1 MQAIAAT
8 LELFDGAHA
17 WMSNLPMEVLPI
29 DKLDH
34 KEMHEK
40 LEQFKKTKFVK
51 QSLVVFNIAELYITS
66 KNAIGGSG
74 NCTPLMLH
82 IRLVS
87 QSHHVTCA

>member
-1 MQAIAAT
+1 MQAIAGT
-8 LELFDGAHA
+8 LELFDAAHV
-17 WMSNLPMEVLPI
+17 WMSQIPMDVPI

-40 LEQFKKTKFVK
+40 LQQFQKTKFVK
-51 QSLVVFNIAELYITS
+51 QSLVVFDIAELHITS
-66 KNAIGGSG
+66 KNTIGGSG
-74 NCTPLMLH
+74 NCTSLMLH